1 MMLLVRDLPAL
12 EATVLARPRR
22 PHLSSRHRSGVCSFM
37 LLLSAG
43 CTGGVPGDSACR
55 NLVYKESGLS
65 RSEYLPCAGEM
76 IAALDVVDPKTR
88 EALEGNGRARSEGL
102 AALNRVHAL
111 MAAAGGRR
119 NLLERW
125 QDQSLTEMNLTIS
138 NAVTHYEAFYMLR
151 VLDEPHPFAAKTREA
166 AESEYRGAS
175 RRYQEARSRY
185 RSLR

>member
-1 MMLLVRDLPAL
+1 
-12 EATVLARPRR
+12 
-22 PHLSSRHRSGVCSFM
+22 M

-76 IAALDVVDPKTR
+76 IAALDVVDPKTLG
-88 EALEGNGRARSEGL
+88 ALEGDGQARSDCL

-125 QDQSLTEMNLTIS
+125 QDRSLTEMNLTIS
-138 NAVTHYEAFYMLR
+138 NAVYEAFYLLR

-175 RRYQEARSRY
+175 QKYREARSTY